1 MTEERMRAVGLG
13 AILVPGKPFGDFAA
27 TSARSVDSL
36 LSEPLGYLDV
46 TGRSTVERTIERFVR
61 AEVNIVSVLQDE
73 AGFRRPKPC
82 FTAFEN
88 VEFQTVIDPYAAI
101 RQKLREYSR
110 SGIEHSFLLFG
121 DIYAETDLLDLF
133 YFHREARQ
141 IATRTMTSEGALDF
155 WVLDCPKATDIDLHS
170 LFMKK
175 VNGSSYFIREYV
187 NRLIEPRDLRRLA
200 SDLLQ
205 GRCWS
210 RPSGREVKRG
220 IWIDEG
226 AEVHRWARIV
236 APAYIGRGC
245 KIMEDTLITRH
256 SCVEKNCSVDYGT
269 VVEKSSVLQDTEI
282 GICLDV
288 CHAVASGNKF
298 LSLDR
303 DVVIE
308 ISDPAVMRSNSP
320 LPKPAKARQWA
331 RTVLSLNR
339 RKEVQSTPAEFR
351 PAASAPERRG
361 LQTNPMKG

>member
-1 MTEERMRAVGLG
+1 VGLG
-13 AILVPGKPFGDFAA
+13 AIVVPGERYINAPTTNTFSIDA
-27 TSARSVDSL
+27 L

-46 TGRSTVERTIERFVR
+46 TGRSTAERTIERFVR
-61 AEVNIVSVLQDE
+61 ADVDVVSVLQDE
-73 AGFRRPKPC
+73 SGSRRARSC

-88 VEFQTVIDPYAAI
+88 VEFQDATDPYAAV
-101 RQKLREYSR
+101 QPKLREYSR

-121 DIYAETDLLDLF
+121 NIYAETDLLDLF

-141 IATRTMTSEGALDF
+141 TATRTINSEGVLDF
-155 WVLDCPKATDIDLHS
+155 WVVDCAKAQDIDLRD
-170 LFMKK
+170 LFAQKLS
-175 VNGSSYFIREYV
+175 GGPYFIREYV
-187 NRLIEPRDLRRLA
+187 NRLRHPHDVRRLA

-220 IWIDEG
+220 IWIDDG

-236 APAYIGRGC
+236 APAYIGRGS

-256 SCVEKNCSVDYGT
+256 SSIEKNCCVDYGT
-269 VVEKSSVLQDTEI
+269 VVEDSSILQDTEI

-288 CHAVASGNKF
+288 CHAIASGNKL

-320 LPKPAKARQWA
+320 LPRPTKARNWA
-331 RTVLSLNR
+331 KNVLLFNR
-339 RKEVQSTPAEFR
+339 RKEVQQTPAGMQ
-351 PAASAPERRG
+351 PAASAPERRR
-361 LQTNPMKG
+361 LETNPMKG